1 MAMIIWKLVANP
13 NYQPITRKSFMRKA
27 VRAVGGLVGLGIGA
41 GVYGYAW
48 ERDALQVERL
58 SVTLSGLPKSFT
70 GTKLVHF
77 SDVHLGHFL
86 EPQDLQRIVDRIM
99 AEQPDMI
106 CFTGDLVDEDT
117 RVLALAVPILS
128 QLQAPLGKYAV
139 LGNHDYRAREQMAVR
154 NAWAASGFEVLDNR
168 NVSVTKNDEKL
179 YIAGVDDVLHG
190 APNMRQAVTAI
201 PEGQTVI
208 LLAHEPDFADEAAN
222 HPVQLQLS
230 GHSHGGQVRL
240 PLIGHLLTPKLAR
253 KYVQGMYRVGNHSM
267 QVYTNRG
274 IGTTILPVRFFC
286 RPELTVLTLL

>member
-1 MAMIIWKLVANP
+1 MANP
-13 NYQPITRKSFMRKA
+13 HFQPITRKSFLRK
-27 VRAVGGLVGLGIGA
+27 VIRGVGGLVGLGIGA

-48 ERDALQVERL
+48 ERNTLQVQRL
-58 SVTLSGLPKSFT
+58 SVTLSGLPRSFT
-70 GTKLVHF
+70 GTKLVQF

-128 QLQAPLGKYAV
+128 QLHAPLGKYAV

-168 NVSVTKNDEKL
+168 NVPVTKNDEKL

-190 APNMRQAVTAI
+190 APNIRQAMTAI

-253 KYVQGMYRVGNHSM
+253 KYVQGMYHVGNHSM

-274 IGTTILPVRFFC
+274 IGTTILPVRLFC

>member
-1 MAMIIWKLVANP
+1 M
-13 NYQPITRKSFMRKA
+13 
-27 VRAVGGLVGLGIGA
+27 
-41 GVYGYAW
+41 YGYAW
-48 ERDALQVERL
+48 ERNTLQVERL
-58 SVTLSGLPKSFT
+58 SVTLTGLPRSFT

-179 YIAGVDDVLHG
+179 YVAGVDDVLHG
-190 APNMRQAVTAI
+190 APNMRQAMTAI

-240 PLIGHLLTPKLAR
+240 PIIGHLLTPKLAR

-274 IGTTILPVRFFC
+274 IGTTILPVRLFC

>member
-1 MAMIIWKLVANP
+1 MANP
-13 NYQPITRKSFMRKA
+13 NYQPITRKSFLRK
-27 VRAVGGLVGLGIGA
+27 VIRSVGGLVGLGIGA

-48 ERDALQVERL
+48 ERNALQIERL
-58 SVTLSGLPKSFT
+58 SVTLSGLPRSFA

-168 NVSVTKNDEKL
+168 NMPVTKNDEKL

-190 APNMRQAVTAI
+190 SPNMRQALTAI

-208 LLAHEPDFADEAAN
+208 LLAHEPDFADEAATY
-222 HPVQLQLS
+222 PVQLQLS